1 MKLLLYILKLFWKRI
16 PAAKY
21 RRQSYRLR
29 LDNINN
35 SAEYLLTAFLDCL
48 SAFFNGVTGRPYGV
62 TGKGHRVTGKLLPV
76 TPYSSIKPKC
86 PSGDRSG
93 RA

>member
-35 SAEYLLTAFLDCL
+35 SAEYLLTAFFGLL
-48 SAFFNGVTGRPYGV
+48 VRIFQWGNG
-62 TGKGHRVTGKLLPV
+62 
-76 TPYSSIKPKC
+76 
-86 PSGDRSG
+86 
-93 RA
+93 